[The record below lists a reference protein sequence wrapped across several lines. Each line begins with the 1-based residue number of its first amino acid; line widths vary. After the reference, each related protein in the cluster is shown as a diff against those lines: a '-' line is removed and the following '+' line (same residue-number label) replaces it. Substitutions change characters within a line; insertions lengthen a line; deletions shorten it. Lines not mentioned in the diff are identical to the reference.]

1 MDLSTLST
9 GNPGPESNTMERLMI
24 TVDINSKVA
33 LAIKMVLSGIGPPT
47 HGRPGDLDVSII
59 VIMIDSSV
67 QSTRYMNMKFS
78 PFMLMMIQLLQLDG
92 RMIFHPFQQRAG
104 QESLVENKLT

>member
-47 HGRPGDLDVSII
+47 HSRPGDLD
-59 VIMIDSSV
+59 IDSSV
-67 QSTRYMNMKFS
+67 QSTRYMNMKFR